1 MNREFRIAVA
11 GFVLLVPAL
20 ILVSTGVLELETPD
34 GFDALMHPA
43 LLMGGLFL
51 ALALNAWSV
60 LRVRFGQDGDS
71 LVGTVSLRVR
81 GSAMNL
87 AVLGVGGL
95 LLAII
100 TAYLFVENFQPRV
113 MG

>member
-1 MNREFRIAVA
+1 MNRELRIAVA

-43 LLMGGLFL
+43 LLMGGL
-51 ALALNAWSV
+51 
-60 LRVRFGQDGDS
+60 
-71 LVGTVSLRVR
+71 LV
-81 GSAMNL
+81 A
-87 AVLGVGGL
+87 A
-95 LLAII
+95 I

-113 MG
+113 LG